1 MNDLWRSLKWL
12 VDLDEIL
19 YGGDAIVGV
28 FIITFNPIALGS
40 PNYGLRATSGPPYT
54 YSAREQDK

>member
-1 MNDLWRSLKWL
+1 LNHL

-28 FIITFNPIALGS
+28 IKICVVDTLPAPFNLARQ
-40 PNYGLRATSGPPYT
+40 RAGIV
-54 YSAREQDK
+54 